1 MSLIEIPKGLRRP
14 KARTASEPAAASAPR
29 RWYAF
34 RNAGEVE
41 ADLYI
46 FDEIGYDW
54 WSDGGVVASDFV
66 QELAGIRAT
75 TLNVHIN
82 SPGGDVFD
90 GIAIANALR
99 DHPATVNVT
108 VDALAASIASVIAL
122 AGDTVT
128 MNRNSQ
134 MMIHDASGGQYG
146 NAADMEEMAALLDK
160 VSNNI
165 AAAYADRAGGG
176 VKKWRDLMRA
186 ETWFDA
192 QETVDVG
199 LADKVQPLADRGA
212 EKVAA
217 RWQAALGHTPKDT
230 VGQADARSVVGDGQ
244 ELATAVGGD
253 STPRNTGTT
262 STQSPGSLVAAGL
275 RAGLVRKA

>member
-14 KARTASEPAAASAPR
+14 KARTAEPAAAARP
-29 RWYAF
+29 WYRFA
-34 RNAGEVE
+34 NAGDVE
-41 ADLYI
+41 AELFI

-54 WSDGGVVASDFV
+54 WSDAGVVASDFV
-66 QELAGIRAT
+66 RELADLRAT
-75 TLNVHIN
+75 SLTVHIN

-99 DHPATVNVT
+99 DHQASVHVI

-122 AGDTVT
+122 AGDTIT
-128 MNRNSQ
+128 MNRNSE
-134 MMIHDASGGQYG
+134 MMIHDVSGGAYG
-146 NAADMEEMAALLDK
+146 NAADMTEMAALLDK

-217 RWQAALGHTPKDT
+217 RWQAALGHTPKDP

-253 STPRNTGTT
+253 STSTT
-262 STQSPGSLVAAGL
+262 TTHTPGSLVAAGL
-275 RAGLVRKA
+275 RRGLVRKA